1 MTALEDGMNV
11 EGLQSARTEQ
21 LHRQIDRLAGRDIQL
36 WSVGMVVMLL
46 LAAGFLVVALP
57 NLIWTQGRQEFQPAQ
72 LAQLVIGLFLLV
84 LIFSAYVF
92 DQKRTQHRTREELI
106 REIVFNER
114 LESFSLVD
122 SLTQIFNR
130 RYLDQVLPKEIN
142 RANRRGT
149 SLTFLLLEVDS
160 WAMIGRRYGEL
171 IADQLLIDAA
181 HLLKGTFRGSDTV
194 LRYDA
199 AKFLVLLPET
209 DESQANFALTRL
221 LNRVDTWNVETKAP
235 YEMAFNGGLAA
246 YGTGVDVLALLQKLE
261 RNVQFHSQSE
271 PVKAAS

>member
-1 MTALEDGMNV
+1 MNV
-11 EGLQSARTEQ
+11 DSLQSARTEQ
-21 LHRQIDRLAGRDIQL
+21 LHRQIDKLAGRDIQL

-46 LAAGFLVVALP
+46 FAAGFLVVALP
-57 NLIWTQGRQEFQPAQ
+57 NLIWGAGDHQFEPAH
-72 LAQLVIGLFLLV
+72 LAQLIIGLFMLI

-122 SLTQIFNR
+122 PLTQIFNR
-130 RYLDQVLPKEIN
+130 RYLDQILPKEIN

-171 IADQLLIDAA
+171 IGDQLLIDAA

-209 DESQANFALTRL
+209 DEAQANFALTRL
-221 LNRVDTWNVETKAP
+221 LNRVDTWNTETKAP

-246 YGTGVDVLALLQKLE
+246 YTSGVDVLALLQKLE

>member
-1 MTALEDGMNV
+1 MNV

-21 LHRQIDRLAGRDIQL
+21 LHRQIEKLAGRDIQL

-57 NLIWTQGRQEFQPAQ
+57 NLIWSPGQHEFQPAQ
-72 LAQLVIGLFLLV
+72 LAQLVIGLFLLI

-122 SLTQIFNR
+122 PLTQIFNR

-149 SLTFLLLEVDS
+149 SLTFLLLEVDA
-160 WAMIGRRYGEL
+160 WAMIGRRFGEL

-209 DESQANFALTRL
+209 DQSQANFALTRL
-221 LNRVDTWNVETKAP
+221 LNRVDTWNLETKAP
-235 YEMAFNGGLAA
+235 YELAFNGGLAS
-246 YGTGVDVLALLQKLE
+246 YSSGVDVLALLQKLE
-261 RNVQFHSQSE
+261 RNVQFHSQTE

>member
-1 MTALEDGMNV
+1 MNV
-11 EGLQSARTEQ
+11 DSLQSARTEQ
-21 LHRQIDRLAGRDIQL
+21 LHRQIDKLAGRDIQL

-46 LAAGFLVVALP
+46 LAAGFLVVSLP
-57 NLIWTQGRQEFQPAQ
+57 NLIWTQGHHDFQPAQ

-92 DQKRTQHRTREELI
+92 DQKRTQHKTREELI

-122 SLTQIFNR
+122 PLTQIFNR
-130 RYLDQVLPKEIN
+130 RYLDQILPKEIN

-160 WAMIGRRYGEL
+160 WAMIGRRFGEL
-171 IADQLLIDAA
+171 IGDQLLIDAA

-221 LNRVDTWNVETKAP
+221 LNRVDTWNVETRAS
-235 YEMAFNGGLAA
+235 YELAFNGGLAA
-246 YGTGVDVLALLQKLE
+246 YSTGVDVLALLQKLE

-271 PVKAAS
+271 PAKAAS

>member
-1 MTALEDGMNV
+1 MNV
-11 EGLQSARTEQ
+11 DSLQSARTEQ
-21 LHRQIDRLAGRDIQL
+21 LHRQIEKLAGRDIQL

-46 LAAGFLVVALP
+46 FAAGFLVVALP
-57 NLIWTQGRQEFQPAQ
+57 NLIWTPGRREFQPAQ

-122 SLTQIFNR
+122 PLTQIFNR

-149 SLTFLLLEVDS
+149 SLTFLLLEVNA
-160 WAMIGRRYGEL
+160 WAMIGQRFGEL
-171 IADQLLIDAA
+171 IGDQLLIDAA

-221 LNRVDTWNVETKAP
+221 LNRVDTWNVETNAP
-235 YEMAFNGGLAA
+235 YELAFNGGLAS
-246 YGTGVDVLALLQKLE
+246 YRSGVDVMALLQKLE
-261 RNVQFHSQSE
+261 RNVEFHTQRE
-271 PVKAAS
+271 TVKAAS

>member
-1 MTALEDGMNV
+1 MNV
-11 EGLQSARTEQ
+11 DRLQSARTEQ
-21 LHRQIDRLAGRDIQL
+21 LHQQINKLAGRDIQL

-46 LAAGFLVVALP
+46 FAAGFLVVALP
-57 NLIWTQGRQEFQPAQ
+57 NLIWTPGRREFQPAQ

-84 LIFSAYVF
+84 MIFSAYVF

-122 SLTQIFNR
+122 PLTQIFNR

-142 RANRRGT
+142 RANRRG
-149 SLTFLLLEVDS
+149 SNLTFLLLEVDS
-160 WAMIGRRYGEL
+160 CAMIGRRFGEL
-171 IADQLLIDAA
+171 VSDQLLIDAA

-209 DESQANFALTRL
+209 DEAQANFALTRL

-235 YEMAFNGGLAA
+235 YELAFNGGLAS
-246 YGTGVDVLALLQKLE
+246 YRTGADVLALLQKLE
-261 RNVQFHSQSE
+261 RNVQFNSQSE
-271 PVKAAS
+271 PAKAAS